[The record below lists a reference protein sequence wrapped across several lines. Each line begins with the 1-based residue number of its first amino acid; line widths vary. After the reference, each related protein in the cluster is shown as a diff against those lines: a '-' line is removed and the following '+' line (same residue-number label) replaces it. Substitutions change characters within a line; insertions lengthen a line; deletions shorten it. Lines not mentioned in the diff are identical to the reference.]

1 MQKTT
6 YSSPSCSLFS
16 FIWRLVC
23 RQRWRFF
30 FLFLVD
36 SVTWPLDTLLW
47 PYILH
52 GVVDLFTAH
61 DQARAAV
68 WEGLLPFIM
77 GAVTLAVCV
86 EVASRWMGFTS
97 AKAVPRL
104 QADIRLAMFDPIQ
117 RHSPRYFNDR
127 FAGGLA
133 NQITEMAT
141 HIEAI
146 LSRLFWPLV
155 PSLGACILGCFFLGN
170 VHPLFAW
177 LLVGWT
183 LVHFGLS
190 IAFSRFVGVYE
201 HRHSQTRS
209 TLLGHIVDSLTNNFA
224 VNLFYRFKEERARIA
239 LSQNK
244 EEEAHRRARV
254 YVEKMRSWLSLAYV
268 LAVIFGIFGSVIRL
282 WIAEQI
288 TTGQVVQVF
297 ASLWS
302 FAMMLWA
309 ASVELPALFQSLGI
323 ARQAYTTLQEPEDL
337 GDVPGAA
344 PLILSQGDIVFDNV
358 SFHYGEKKLFCNRHV
373 AIRGGERIGLVG
385 YSGAGKST
393 FVNLILRL
401 FPLEGGR
408 ILIDGQEIACVTL
421 ASLRQQ
427 IALIPQ
433 DPVLFHRTLWDNI
446 AYGRPQASKEEI
458 YEAAR
463 LAHCH
468 EFISKLPGGYASLVG
483 ERGTKL
489 SGGEKQRIAI
499 ARAILANTPILIL
512 DEATSSLD
520 SLTEQYIQESLANLM
535 QGKTTLVVAHRLS
548 TLSKMDRL
556 LVFNE
561 GEIVEDGTHEQLLAA
576 GGLYARMWQMQV
588 GGFLPEGPQ

>member
-1 MQKTT
+1 MTST
-6 YSSPSCSLFS
+6 PCSLFS
-16 FIWRLVC
+16 FIWHLAC
-23 RQRWRFF
+23 RQRRRFF

-36 SVTWPLDTLLW
+36 SLTWPLDTLLW

-52 GVVDLFTAH
+52 GVVDLFTRY
-61 DQARAAV
+61 DQARSMV
-68 WEGLLPFIM
+68 WESLSPFIW
-77 GAVTLAVCV
+77 GAVALSISV
-86 EVASRWMGFTS
+86 EVASRWMGFTI
-97 AKAVPRL
+97 AKALPRL

-141 HIEAI
+141 HVEAI
-146 LSRLFWPLV
+146 FARLFWPLV
-155 PSLGACILGCFFLGN
+155 PSLGAAILGCFFLGN

-177 LLVGWT
+177 LLIGWT
-183 LVHFGLS
+183 IVHFGLS
-190 IAFSRFVGVYE
+190 FAFSRFVGVYE
-201 HRHSQTRS
+201 HRHSQIRS

-224 VNLFYRFKEERARIA
+224 VNLFYRFKEEKARIA
-239 LSQNK
+239 LSQSK
-244 EEEAHRRARV
+244 EEQASRRARS
-254 YVEKMRSWLSLAYV
+254 YVEKMRSWLSLSYV
-268 LAVIFGIFGSVIRL
+268 AAVIFGIFGSVVHL
-282 WIAEQI
+282 WIADAI

-309 ASVELPALFQSLGI
+309 ASSELPAVFQSLGI
-323 ARQAYTTLQEPEDL
+323 VKQAYTTLQDPEDL
-337 GDVPGAA
+337 GDVPHAS
-344 PLILSQGDIVFDNV
+344 PLILSQGSIIFDNV
-358 SFHYGEKKLFCNRHV
+358 SFHYGEKRLFHNRHV
-373 AIRGGERIGLVG
+373 VIQGGERIGLVG

-408 ILIDGQEIACVTL
+408 ILIDNQEIACVTL
-421 ASLRQQ
+421 ASLRRQ

-433 DPVLFHRTLWDNI
+433 DPVLFHRTLWENI
-446 AYGRPQASKEEI
+446 AYGRPTASEDEV

-468 EFISKLPGGYASLVG
+468 EFISKLPQGYASMVG

-561 GEIVEDGTHEQLLAA
+561 GEIVEDGKHEHLLSAN
-576 GGLYARMWQMQV
+576 GLYARMWKMQV
-588 GGFLPEGPQ
+588 GGFLPEGPL